1 MEEYPGTKE
10 DRIESHLLEGARL
23 ARDDEIEEAR
33 EHFHQ
38 ALILAGYYD

>member
-10 DRIESHLLEGARL
+10 DRIERHLLEGARL
-23 ARDDEIEEAR
+23 ARDDEIEKAR